1 MLDVSGNV
9 NASGSVTAASF
20 AGSGS
25 GLTSLN
31 PTNIAAGTAGIS
43 ITGNAANAATLGGI
57 APSGYAPASGSASY
71 VAKAGDTMTRALNV
85 PANGLQVGSSQIV
98 TSGGNVG
105 FGGAPANTNL
115 TDVSGTITQPS
126 GLFSANLMTIDGTS
140 RASSAGQS
148 YLKGLV
154 VNPTYDVTSGY
165 ANYLVGIEA
174 DPGTKVGSNVAHSVV
189 SFFAGAQPTGGLE
202 CSVAFGVNV
211 PNQQTSLCNGSYGFY
226 QGGSA

>member
-43 ITGNAANAATLGGI
+43 ITGNAANAATRGGI
-57 APSGYAPASGSASY
+57 APSGYA
-71 VAKAGDTMTRALNV
+71 
-85 PANGLQVGSSQIV
+85 
-98 TSGGNVG
+98 
-105 FGGAPANTNL
+105 
-115 TDVSGTITQPS
+115 
-126 GLFSANLMTIDGTS
+126 

-154 VNPTYDVTSGY
+154 VNPTYDVKSGY

-226 QGGSA
+226 QGGPAQYNYLGSKVGIGTPFPSQMLDVSGNVNASGGVTAASFTGNGSGLTNVTASS